1 MNYRYCIRKYKKKQK
16 TNVLLLI
23 TRFFLFMFR
32 TRKSQKYKNALKKIK
47 QGAVLTNLLNKS
59 MTNTNY
65 LKSKRF
71 IFSISVAQKF
81 Q

>member
-1 MNYRYCIRKYKKKQK
+1 MLKKRTKKGK
-16 TNVLLLI
+16 TRSI
-23 TRFFLFMFR
+23 QFI
-32 TRKSQKYKNALKKIK
+32 KSALKRIK

-59 MTNTNY
+59 MRNINY

-71 IFSISVAQKF
+71 IFSISEAQKF